1 MQGVNGRPLPHP
13 EKGRR
18 GGGGIAKLC
27 TPHVYV
33 KYLEKATK

>member
-18 GGGGIAKLC
+18 GGGIAKLC